1 MHAPIS
7 LEATV
12 AARNNPAWPDGVVH
26 VAGSAAAQYVAA
38 LGQHVLGLAELLSSR
53 QVILSGWPIVRAQLE
68 LAGRV
73 GWLLETGTADGKR
86 VTGEA
91 RVARSHM
98 EALAALCR
106 RRFSL
111 GVMKA
116 KRSTI
121 KQVKSERDVLRKRT
135 ENLFDDAVLDW
146 NDPGDE
152 EEWNL
157 GGEAYAGLGQGVRIF
172 SRIALSDNKGT
183 YDTLSDF
190 AHPSLL
196 TLTLLSKERPHDD
209 HRTYDWTM
217 GLNEVSWLARA
228 SATFLYG
235 SSRLVAGYHGLDTR
249 RLEEWGDQIEALI
262 PVA

>member
-1 MHAPIS
+1 MTDDGVPLVNVPRDLAAALDAHAELLRAGVVVWRDLGHVLGRPSPVHAPIS

-26 VAGSAAAQYVAA
+26 AAGSAAAQYVAA
-38 LGQHVLGLAELLSSR
+38 LGQHALGLAELLSSR
-53 QVILSGWPIVRAQLE
+53 QVILPGWPIVRAQLE

-73 GWLLETGTADGKR
+73 GWLLETGTPDGKR
-86 VTGEA
+86 VTGEV

-106 RRFSL
+106 RRLSL

-190 AHPSLL
+190 RTPIIAHADAAIEG
-196 TLTLLSKERPHDD
+196 T
-209 HRTYDWTM
+209 
-217 GLNEVSWLARA
+217 
-228 SATFLYG
+228 SA
-235 SSRLVAGYHGLDTR
+235 
-249 RLEEWGDQIEALI
+249 
-262 PVA
+262 